1 MKSAL
6 FAAIFGITMGI
17 AMLLAEDKHAAVK
30 FRQARAE
37 MGLPPQRETE
47 PYVIPEPVRYSSV
60 WRYAAGAQVTQAK
73 AKPEK
78 RAPQRRRHV
87 ARSRPN
93 FLQRLFASFINP
105 QKHQAPKT
113 PRKRFPTTSRL
124 NKKRLPQTPK
134 KPLQTNVFL
143 LTHIAATESVSHAF
157 TSLASPSAPEKFN
170 VERQEAIG

>member
-1 MKSAL
+1 MKFAL
-6 FAAIFGITMGI
+6 LAAIFGITGGV
-17 AMLLAEDKHAAVK
+17 AMPLAEDKGAAVK

-78 RAPQRRRHV
+78 RATQRRRHV

-105 QKHQAPKT
+105 QEHQAPKT
-113 PRKRFPTTSRL
+113 PRKRFRTTSR
-124 NKKRLPQTPK
+124 R
-134 KPLQTNVFL
+134 
-143 LTHIAATESVSHAF
+143 
-157 TSLASPSAPEKFN
+157 
-170 VERQEAIG
+170 G